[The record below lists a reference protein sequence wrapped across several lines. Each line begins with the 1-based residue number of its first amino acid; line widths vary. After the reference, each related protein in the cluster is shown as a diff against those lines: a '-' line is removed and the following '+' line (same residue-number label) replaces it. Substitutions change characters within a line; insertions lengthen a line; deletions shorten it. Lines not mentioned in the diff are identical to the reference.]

1 MSLKKR
7 IQEDLVKSLKE
18 KDDLKASVFRLLL
31 ASLLNREKEKRYKAY
46 QTKTDIAEKELV
58 EKSQL
63 TDEEIVEVVSSE
75 IKKRR
80 EAALEFEK
88 GKRQD
93 LADKEKKELEILK
106 EYLPEQMSEEEIRNL
121 VKEIIA
127 ALRASL
133 APSEREKFGIK
144 DMGKVMSQLMPIIK
158 GKADGGLVSNIVKE
172 LLS

>member
-1 MSLKKR
+1 MSFKER
-7 IQEDLVKSLKE
+7 IQEDLVRSLKE
-18 KDDLKASVFRLLL
+18 KDELKASVFRLLL

-75 IKKRR
+75 IKKRK
-80 EAALEFEK
+80 EAALGFEK

-93 LADKEKKELEILK
+93 LANKEKKELEILK

-121 VKEIIA
+121 VKEII
-127 ALRASL
+127 
-133 APSEREKFGIK
+133 EKVGAKTQK

>member
-1 MSLKKR
+1 MSFKER
-7 IQEDLVKSLKE
+7 IQEDLVRSLKE
-18 KDDLKASVFRLLL
+18 KDELKASVFRLLL

-75 IKKRR
+75 IKKRK
-80 EAALEFEK
+80 EAALGFEK

-93 LADKEKKELEILK
+93 LANKEKKELEILK
-106 EYLPEQMSEEEIRNL
+106 EYLPEQMLEEEIRNL
-121 VKEIIA
+121 VKEII
-127 ALRASL
+127 
-133 APSEREKFGIK
+133 EKVGAKTQK

>member
-1 MSLKKR
+1 MSLKER
-7 IQEDLVKSLKE
+7 IQEDLVRSLKE
-18 KDDLKASVFRLLL
+18 KDELKASVFRLLL

-75 IKKRR
+75 IKKRK
-80 EAALEFEK
+80 EAALGFEK

-106 EYLPEQMSEEEIRNL
+106 AYLPEQLSEEEIRNL
-121 VKEIIA
+121 VKEII
-127 ALRASL
+127 
-133 APSEREKFGIK
+133 EKVGAKTQK
-144 DMGKVMSQLMPIIK
+144 DMGKVMSQLMPRIK
-158 GKADGGLVSNIVKE
+158 GKADGAMVSSIVKE